1 MDTNNKVTPFKR
13 DVRAKEAVNLD
24 CFGEL
29 S

>member
-1 MDTNNKVTPFKR
+1 MDTNDKVAPFKR
-13 DVRAKEAVNLD
+13 DVRAKEAINLD